1 MNKKKDYPVVRNM
14 PVARFFYQGRR
25 HTHPVRRTVLL
36 IESTQSYIR
45 GYEMREG
52 TRTRSYKTAPI
63 RTYRRDKIAN
73 IDQIDLRRTLRAKTP
88 LNELGKT
95 TLRRTCLVNLV
106 KDGV

>member
-1 MNKKKDYPVVRNM
+1 MNAKKDYPVVRNM
-14 PVARFFYQGRR
+14 PVARFFYQGRK

-36 IESTQSYIR
+36 IESTQGFIR

-73 IDQIDLRRTLRAKTP
+73 IDQIDLRRTHRTKTP
-88 LNELGKT
+88 LNKLNET
-95 TLRRTCLVNLV
+95 TLVRGSLVNLI